1 MSEVT
6 SSNQT
11 RNQITNAYDFSK
23 IFLFDNKY
31 QTITLVNATG
41 AAVEYLIGTL
51 IGVVTSTYQKYASGT
66 SHISMI
72 GILAETVSV
81 PANDSLDVQVC
92 IGGKVAAEKILLQ
105 GSDTL
110 DTVVAYKS
118 IRNRLAS
125 DTLGIELAATDELT
139 AADNV

>member
-51 IGVVTSTYQKYASGT
+51 IGVVTSTYKKYASGT
-66 SHISMI
+66 SNISMI

-81 PANDSLDVQVC
+81 PANDSVSVQVC
-92 IGGKVAAEKILLQ
+92 IGGKVAEEKILLQ

-139 AADNV
+139 VADNV

>member
-31 QTITLVNATG
+31 QAITLANATG

-66 SHISMI
+66 SNISMI

-81 PANDSLDVQVC
+81 PANDSVTVQVC
-92 IGGKVAAEKILLQ
+92 IGGKVAEEKVLLQ
-105 GSDTL
+105 GEDTL

-139 AADNV
+139 VADNV

>member
-1 MSEVT
+1 MSEVIA
-6 SSNQT
+6 SNQT

-31 QTITLVNATG
+31 QTISLVNATG
-41 AAVEYLIGTL
+41 AAIEYLAGTL

-66 SHISMI
+66 NNISMV
-72 GILAETVSV
+72 GILAETVNV
-81 PANDSLDVQVC
+81 PANDSATVQVC
-92 IGGKVAAEKILLQ
+92 IGGKVAAEKVLLQ
-105 GSDTL
+105 GADTL

-139 AADNV
+139 VADNV